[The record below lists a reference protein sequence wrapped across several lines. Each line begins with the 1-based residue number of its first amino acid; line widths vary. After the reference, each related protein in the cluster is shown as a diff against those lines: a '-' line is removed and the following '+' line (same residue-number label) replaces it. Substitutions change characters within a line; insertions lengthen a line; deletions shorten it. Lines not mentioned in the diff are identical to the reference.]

1 MTGGVALFLL
11 ALGAIL
17 LFGVTAT
24 VAGISVNTIGII
36 LMIVGAIGLLY
47 AVLVHADR
55 TTGGRTSS
63 F

>member
-1 MTGGVALFLL
+1 MTGGLALFLV

-47 AVLVHADR
+47 ALLIHGDR
-55 TTGGRTSS
+55 TTDRRTSA